1 MSDFTKE
8 NYRSILDGLIL
19 IVQRTAEVFSKAQNW
34 YQQNA
39 DTINA
44 YLTTFAEL
52 SCWFTAVR
60 TMAEAQIVFTGD
72 LSLEFAQEI
81 CKSEDVGKTVEQFYT
96 QDNHNELNAVI
107 ARCQHEKQG
116 STYSELFS
124 QIIAAYQM
132 EHYHIACLGMFAVI
146 DGSLSDVSENNK
158 TSYKE
163 RLKKI
168 EQKIAD
174 KFELNDLE
182 KKLMC
187 IYMSMD
193 NFEKSI
199 FFNHSDFA
207 QNEPNTLNRH
217 WMMHGRT
224 RRAYT
229 KLDFIKTILWLDAI
243 IFLQTKF
250 TEKEEVTET

>member
-19 IVQRTAEVFSKAQNW
+19 IVQRAAEVFSKAQNW

-44 YLTTFAEL
+44 YLTTFAGL
-52 SCWFTAVR
+52 SCWFAAVQ
-60 TMAEAQIVFTGD
+60 TMAGAQIVFTGD
-72 LSLEFAQEI
+72 LSLDLAQEI
-81 CKSEDVGKTVEQFYT
+81 CKSEDVGKTIEQFYT
-96 QDNHNELNAVI
+96 KDEHSELNAVI
-107 ARCQHEKQG
+107 ARCQQAKQD
-116 STYSELFS
+116 SPYSELLS

-132 EHYHIACLGMFAVI
+132 EHYHLACLGMFAVI

-163 RLKKI
+163 RLKQVEK
-168 EQKIAD
+168 KIAD
-174 KFELNDLE
+174 KFELTDLE

-193 NFEKSI
+193 NFEESI
-199 FFNHSDFA
+199 FTHSDFA
-207 QNEPNTLNRH
+207 QDEPTTLNRH

-243 IFLQTKF
+243 IFLETKF
-250 TEKEEVTET
+250 TEKQEDAA